1 MHANISG
8 RTETTANLII
18 HMLSVERKW
27 IRPLPMDVPTEIPD
41 TGGVKVTLIEAN
53 HCLHTPRFI
62 VNTKKTETLAQVR
75 GRVFFFSKAHR
86 P

>member
-18 HMLSVERKW
+18 HMLSVEKKW

-53 HCLHTPRFI
+53 HCMHTSHFI
-62 VNTKKTETLAQVR
+62 LNRKKTQVLAQVR
-75 GRVFFFSKAHR
+75 DRVYSFSKVLK

>member
-18 HMLSVERKW
+18 HMLSVEKKW
-27 IRPLPMDVPTEIPD
+27 IRSLPMDVPTEIPD

-53 HCLHTPRFI
+53 HCMHTHHII
-62 VNTKKTETLAQVR
+62 VTMKKTEAFAQVR
-75 GRVFFFSKAHR
+75 GRVYFFSKALR